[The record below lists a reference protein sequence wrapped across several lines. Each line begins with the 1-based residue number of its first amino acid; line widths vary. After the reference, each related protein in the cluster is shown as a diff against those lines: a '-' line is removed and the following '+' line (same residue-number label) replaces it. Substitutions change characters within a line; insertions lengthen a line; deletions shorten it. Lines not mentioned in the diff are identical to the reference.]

1 MGKSDLY
8 QLSVFLGVYNL
19 KNKKTNTELFLF
31 MLTTVINN
39 LCRIKT
45 LTTLSTEDYSDKSAG
60 PYYSSIG
67 GHVRHILDIFNCL
80 LNGINKEQIDLT
92 ARERLEDTENDP
104 SEALLYLDK
113 TIEGLTALKQYSIAQ
128 ILTLV
133 DDLGDGK
140 VSTPATL
147 GNVIFQAHSHA
158 IHHFAIIGYILHIR
172 KLAIPDIAFGYN
184 PTTPIHLTTETE

>member
-1 MGKSDLY
+1 
-8 QLSVFLGVYNL
+8 
-19 KNKKTNTELFLF
+19 
-31 MLTTVINN
+31 MLVTVINN
-39 LCRIKT
+39 LYRIRS
-45 LTTLSTEDYSDKSAG
+45 LTTLSPEDYSDKSAG

-80 LNGINKEQIDLT
+80 INGLNNEKIDLT
-92 ARERLEDTENDP
+92 ARVRGKETENDP
-104 SEALLYLDK
+104 LEAQLYLDK
-113 TIEGLTALKQYSIAQ
+113 TIEGLSELKQHSISQ
-128 ILTLV
+128 ILTLI

-172 KLAIPDIAFGYN
+172 KLTLPDTAFGYN
-184 PTTPIHLTTETE
+184 PTTPINLVKEPKAS